1 MICHYHQGGVTDGSS
16 PAGSTSVSLLPF
28 VPRLVLDDLLRH
40 PGDSPVGRE
49 QRFDA
54 SALFADISGF
64 TPMSDALGRS
74 GHQGTEELTAIL
86 NGYFAR
92 MIELVDSYG
101 GTVCKFGGDAVTVVF
116 PERSKR
122 TNAAERALA
131 CALEMQRETHRYG
144 HIETSA
150 GRFELAAKIG
160 VACGRAM
167 CTTVGD
173 PSRRLEYVVA
183 GSAIDLC
190 TRAEQVARRGEVVA
204 QVEILERCAARTSW
218 RKGDMA
224 AVAAL
229 DRRPRRVRSKTTAAS
244 RPDELPATLAAFL
257 HPTVVQRLEG
267 GLEAFVNEHRKLTVL
282 FVGFAGPDYDN
293 DPRAAR
299 RLQTSFERF
308 SEIIVAYDAHLRQID
323 VGDKGSLFIV
333 LFGAPVLHED
343 DETRALRCVRDLLDL
358 PGEQLRA
365 GVATGFT
372 FCGCVG
378 SAGRKEYAAVGD
390 TVNVAARLMQA
401 AKPGEALVATGP
413 SMSAEVAALLDPRPP
428 LPVKGKAEPI
438 AIATLKGSL
447 VFGAPHGERAY
458 ELPVIARERELQLGT
473 AALDRAQRDAGGM
486 LLITGEPG
494 IGKSRLAAELAGI
507 AAGRGFAVLSG
518 SCQSSGAA
526 SSYLPWQEIS
536 RTLFELED
544 GAPTER
550 QIEVLADRVRDIN
563 PDLESR
569 LPLLAPVVRLPIAE
583 TEMTSGL
590 DPELRAELLRA
601 LLLAI
606 LRARASS
613 RARLLVLEDCHWI
626 DPLSESL
633 LEAIGRNVDR
643 LAVLVIVLS
652 READGGFLTGLRELD
667 HVTELSLGPLRR
679 QEGESLARAKLR
691 LAGREFGEL
700 PPAVENAIARADG
713 NPFFLEELLA
723 LQLQRGIDLDDPRS
737 SALATLPDTL
747 YGVVMAR
754 IDQLSE
760 RDKSVLK
767 VASVIGRTF
776 RASWVW
782 STAPELGGAGAV
794 SRSLDGLERA
804 ELIARPAAAGD
815 GEHLFRHVTTR
826 DVAYD
831 SLAFA
836 LRLDLHERVAAHVE
850 ERYADTLE
858 QYVDT
863 LAHHYSLSANV
874 EKQRVYLRL
883 AADMAKATYAN
894 TAALDYYERLLPLL
908 DRHESVEVL
917 LAMGSVREHVGE
929 WSAAEDAYEEAFER
943 ASAEG
948 DSSAVAE
955 ARRARGMLLAHAESL
970 AEARTMLEQARD
982 ELGAAGDDAGVVRAL
997 EGLAYVS
1004 WKQSDLDTSLA
1015 YSREHLRAAEAR
1027 QDSVAISMAV
1037 EQMGLAYWH
1046 QGKHDLARASFEH
1059 AVEVAAAA
1067 GNSRGV
1073 IHACNDLAGLHW
1085 ERLELAEALER
1096 TREGMQAAEEIG
1108 YRNATG
1114 VMVGNAAEVFRLRGE
1129 LDQALAHG
1137 VYGLDVVS
1145 EVGNRVGIA
1154 SKVGNLA
1161 LTLAAMED
1169 NRAERMFEHAIALA
1183 RGVETPYFLCEFL
1196 HHSADWLFQQGRY
1209 QEAITRNDEALEI
1222 AHTIGRRDIEA
1233 PAELLSVRAR
1243 VSAGM
1248 LGVEEAE
1255 GELRLIAAG
1264 RDGGAD
1270 EADVR
1275 FVLWSLTGEEQ
1286 HRAAAASF
1294 YRDAHVK
1301 APLAVYRQRYRLL
1314 TGESLD
1320 PPPALPP
1327 LLTEPIAEVD
1337 VDALMGRVEML
1348 AVARRTATPV

>member
-218 RKGDMA
+218 CKGDMA

-229 DRRPRRVRSKTTAAS
+229 DRRPRRVRSKPAAAS

-299 RLQTSFERF
+299 QLQTSFERF

-1243 VSAGM
+1243 VGAGM
-1248 LGVEEAE
+1248 LRVEEAE
-1255 GELRLIAAG
+1255 RELQLIAAG

-1348 AVARRTATPV
+1348 AAARRTATPA

>member
-1 MICHYHQGGVTDGSS
+1 M
-16 PAGSTSVSLLPF
+16 LPF

-40 PGDSPVGRE
+40 PDETPVGRE

-64 TPMSDALGRS
+64 TPMSDALGRA
-74 GHQGTEELTAIL
+74 GHHGTEELTDIL
-86 NGYFAR
+86 NRYFAGV
-92 MIELVDSYG
+92 IDLVDSYG

-122 TNAAERALA
+122 TAAARRALA
-131 CALEMQRETHRYG
+131 CALEIQRETRRYG
-144 HIETSA
+144 HIETVA
-150 GRFELAAKIG
+150 GRFELGAKIG
-160 VACGRAM
+160 VACGRVL

-183 GSAIDLC
+183 GSAIDRC
-190 TRAEQVARRGEVVA
+190 MRAEEIARRGEVVA
-204 QVEILERCAARTSW
+204 HEEILERCDARTSW
-218 RKGDMA
+218 RRGPLTAVTALERQPRRIRARPAA
-224 AVAAL
+224 AVPPDGFPAA
-229 DRRPRRVRSKTTAAS
+229 
-244 RPDELPATLAAFL
+244 LAAFL

-267 GLEAFVNEHRKLTVL
+267 GLEAFVNEHRKLTVV
-282 FVGFAGPDYDN
+282 FVGFAGPDYDD
-293 DPRAAR
+293 DPQAAR
-299 RLQTSFERF
+299 RLQTSFARF
-308 SEIIVAYDAHLRQID
+308 GEIVAGYDGHLRQID

-401 AKPGEALVATGP
+401 AKPGEALVATG
-413 SMSAEVAALLDPRPP
+413 SQMSAAAATMLDP
-428 LPVKGKAEPI
+428 LPSLAVKGKAEPI
-438 AIATLKGSL
+438 AIAALRASTA
-447 VFGAPHGERAY
+447 VRAPRGERAY
-458 ELPVIARERELQLGT
+458 ELPVIARERELELGI
-473 AALDRAQRDAGGM
+473 AALARARRGAGGM

-494 IGKSRLAAELAGI
+494 IGKSRLAAELAGL
-507 AAGRGFAVLSG
+507 AAERGFTVLAG

-526 SSYLPWQEIS
+526 ASYLPWQEIW
-536 RTLFELED
+536 RTLFELDD
-544 GAPTER
+544 GAPIKR
-550 QIEVLADRVRDIN
+550 QVEVLADRVRDLD
-563 PDLESR
+563 PELEPR
-569 LPLLAPVVRLPIAE
+569 LPLLAPVVRLPIPE
-583 TEMTSGL
+583 TALTRGF

-601 LLLAI
+601 LLLTL
-606 LRARASS
+606 LRACASS
-613 RARLLVLEDCHWI
+613 RPLLLVLEDCHWI

-633 LEAIGRNVDR
+633 LEAVGRNVDR

-652 READGGFLTGLRELD
+652 READGGFLAGPRELD
-667 HVTELSLGPLRR
+667 HVTEVSLAPLRR
-679 QEGESLARAKLR
+679 PEGETLARAKLGV
-691 LAGREFGEL
+691 AGREFDAL
-700 PPAVENAIARADG
+700 PRAVQDVVARADG

-723 LQLQRGIDLDDPRS
+723 LLLQRGIDLDDSRA

-767 VASVIGRTF
+767 VASVIGRSF

-782 STAPELGGAGAV
+782 SSAAELGGAGAV
-794 SRSLDGLERA
+794 RRSLGELERA
-804 ELIARPAAAGD
+804 ELIARPAQAAD
-815 GEHLFRHVTTR
+815 AEHLFRHVTTR

-836 LRLDLHERVAAHVE
+836 LRRELHERVAAHVE
-850 ERYADTLE
+850 ARYADALE

-883 AADMAKATYAN
+883 AADRAKETYAN

-917 LAMGSVREHVGE
+917 LAIGSVREHVGE
-929 WSAAEDAYEEAFER
+929 WTTAEDAYREAFER

-948 DSSAVAE
+948 DASAVAE
-955 ARRARGMLLAHAESL
+955 AKRARGMLLAHAESL
-970 AEARTMLEQARD
+970 AEARVMLEEARD
-982 ELGAAGDDAGVVRAL
+982 ELDAAGDEAGVVRAL

-1027 QDSVAISMAV
+1027 DDSVAISMAV

-1059 AVEVAAAA
+1059 ALEVAAAA
-1067 GNSRGV
+1067 ANARGV

-1096 TREGMQAAEEIG
+1096 TREGMRAAEEIG

-1114 VMVGNAAEVFRLRGE
+1114 VMIGNAAEVFRLRGE

-1137 VYGLDVVS
+1137 LYGLDVVA
-1145 EVGNRVGIA
+1145 EVGNRVGMTA
-1154 SKVGNLA
+1154 RVGNLA

-1169 NRAERMFEHAIALA
+1169 ERAETMFEYAIALA
-1183 RGVETPYFLCEFL
+1183 RDVETPYFLCEFL
-1196 HHSADWLFQQGRY
+1196 HHSADLLVRQGRY
-1209 QEAITRNDEALEI
+1209 EEAITRNDEALEI
-1222 AHTIGRRDIEA
+1222 ARTIGRRDVEA

-1243 VSAGM
+1243 AAASM

-1255 GELRLIAAG
+1255 AELQSIAVA

-1275 FVLWSLTGEEQ
+1275 FELWSLTGEEQ
-1286 HRAAAASF
+1286 HRVAAASF
-1294 YRDAHVK
+1294 YRDLHAI

-1320 PPPALPP
+1320 APSALPP
-1327 LLTEPIAEVD
+1327 LLAEPIAEVD
-1337 VDALMGRVEML
+1337 VDALMERVETL
-1348 AVARRTATPV
+1348 VAASRTATPA